1 MEGLICTILGLIV
14 LAVGALPV
22 LSVVLG
28 MVGRHDTNQLK
39 RVVADQQL
47 SLRALERRI
56 QTLEKTETVASGEA
70 AHQSVSTETVTESP
84 QFASIEPEI
93 VRPRTPRPPPL
104 TTPASAPISPPV
116 RAPISPERVVVWV
129 ARGLGGFLVLLA
141 SLFALAVAIDRGW
154 LSPAL
159 RVGLGLGAG
168 TCAWL
173 LGAWLRSRRFRWISS
188 ALSGAGMGVLYGSLF
203 AAHGL
208 YGLIDQLPTG
218 LLMAAVT
225 AVALLDAVK
234 TDDRLMAW
242 LSLVGGMLTPLLVS
256 SGSNHP
262 VRLFGYLALLL
273 CGTLASAG
281 LRRWPELVVGAAAG
295 SALLFGTWTFS
306 YHTPDQLPVALLAAA
321 VLTLPF
327 SALALRSRSSLVAGA
342 AWLGSLAMVVSALP
356 WLGPIDP
363 VFVDTWSQRTVHRD
377 LGSAPVWVAG
387 GVMVLPLLPHLVA
400 RLRGWLLA
408 QLATGL
414 ATVAMA
420 GLAVGTWSLHHTPP
434 VGALAVLILAPSLL
448 GFVAHFRD
456 RSAGLAWALGPLC
469 AGPMLVLARTMGA
482 TDPALFVGV
491 IAALVALGAVHAWS
505 SGAGLVLL
513 ALIPATALPLGVA
526 AVEMHVGGA
535 DALGTQPLAAATLF
549 TYAVLAT
556 VPLLRTW
563 SRHGAGV
570 RITAALAALVYFG
583 PLYQVWVSGLGDP
596 LIGLLPLLLGAGAL
610 IGGLSLV
617 RLHRADQGDG
627 VLAIFVGVAL
637 AGLSAALPLQLEGQ
651 WLTVAWALEAV
662 ALAWLSGR
670 LRHPLVPWA
679 SLALG
684 ATVTARLVLNP
695 WALAYG
701 DAGGWPILNWT
712 LYTWGLPLVCLLMAA
727 RLLRSRGSEAARTV
741 APPALTL
748 MAIAVGFA
756 LVNVEVSHLFQDQGP
771 IELGG
776 RGVLQGMVRSLS
788 WGAYG
793 VVVLLSGFATRSR
806 SVRLVGFAF
815 VLLATAKVF
824 VVDLW
829 ALSGFVRVGSVL
841 GLGVTLLLA
850 AFLFERLVLRESTPQ
865 LEATP

>member
-1 MEGLICTILGLIV
+1 
-14 LAVGALPV
+14 
-22 LSVVLG
+22 
-28 MVGRHDTNQLK
+28 
-39 RVVADQQL
+39 
-47 SLRALERRI
+47 
-56 QTLEKTETVASGEA
+56 
-70 AHQSVSTETVTESP
+70 
-84 QFASIEPEI
+84 
-93 VRPRTPRPPPL
+93 
-104 TTPASAPISPPV
+104 
-116 RAPISPERVVVWV
+116 
-129 ARGLGGFLVLLA
+129 
-141 SLFALAVAIDRGW
+141 
-154 LSPAL
+154 
-159 RVGLGLGAG
+159 
-168 TCAWL
+168 
-173 LGAWLRSRRFRWISS
+173 
-188 ALSGAGMGVLYGSLF
+188 MGVLYGALF

-208 YGLIDQLPTG
+208 YGLLDQLPTG
-218 LLMAAVT
+218 LLMGAVT
-225 AVALLDAVK
+225 TVALVDAVK

-242 LSLVGGMLTPLLVS
+242 LGLIGGMLTPLLVS

-273 CGTLASAG
+273 VGTLASAG
-281 LRRWPELVVGAAAG
+281 LRRWPGLVLGAAAG
-295 SALLFGTWTFS
+295 SVLLFGTWTYS
-306 YHTPDQLPVALLAAA
+306 AHTPDQLPVALLAAG

-327 SALALRSRSSLVAGA
+327 CALALRSQTKSVAGA
-342 AWLGSLAMVVSALP
+342 AWLGSLAVVLSTLP

-363 VFVDTWSQRTVHRD
+363 VFVDLWSHSRVHRD
-377 LGSAPVWVAG
+377 LGTAPIWVAG
-387 GVMVLPLLPHLVA
+387 GVLALPLLPHLVA
-400 RLRGWLLA
+400 RLRGWIAAQLLA
-408 QLATGL
+408 SL

-420 GLAVGTWSLHHTPP
+420 GLAAATWSLHHTPP
-434 VGALAVLILAPSLL
+434 VGALLVMILAPALL
-448 GFVAHFRD
+448 GLMAHLGD
-456 RSAGLAWALGPLC
+456 RKTGLVWALGALF
-469 AGPMLVLARTMGA
+469 AGPALVGARALGA

-491 IAALVALGAVHAWS
+491 ITLLVALGAVHAWT

-513 ALIPATALPLGVA
+513 ALIPATGLPLCVA
-526 AVEMHVGGA
+526 AVELHAGSA
-535 DALGTQPLAAATLF
+535 NALGSQPLAAAALF

-556 VPLLRTW
+556 VPLLRSW
-563 SRHGAGV
+563 QRHGAAV

-617 RLHRADQGDG
+617 RVHRAHQGDG

-651 WLTVAWALEAV
+651 WLTVAWALEAA

-679 SLALG
+679 ALTLG
-684 ATVTARLVLNP
+684 ATVTARLILNP

-701 DAGGWPILNWT
+701 DATGWPILNWT
-712 LYTWGLPLVCLLMAA
+712 LYTWGLPLICLLAA
-727 RLLRSRGSEAARTV
+727 GRLLRSRGSELARAV

-748 MAIAVGFA
+748 MAIFIGFA

-793 VVVLLSGFATRSR
+793 VVVLLSGFAARSR

-841 GLGVTLLLA
+841 GLGITLLLA